1 MDMNWK
7 AGSKVFAT
15 EEEARQYAKD
25 MMALG
30 ALVGMCETVQKVTH
44 EYVWGNFGRTRE
56 V

>member
-1 MDMNWK
+1 MNMNWR

-25 MMALG
+25 ILAAGGLIG
-30 ALVGMCETVQKVTH
+30 ISETTEKVTH
-44 EYVWGNFGRTRE
+44 EYIFGNFCRTRE